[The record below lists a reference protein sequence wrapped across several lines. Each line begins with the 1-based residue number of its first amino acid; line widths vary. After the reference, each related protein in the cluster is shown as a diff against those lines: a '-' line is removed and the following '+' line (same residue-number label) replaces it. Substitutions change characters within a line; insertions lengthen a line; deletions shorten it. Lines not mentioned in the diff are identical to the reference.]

1 MDSTFS
7 VGMRLMSYVFITP
20 VNNPKILSLPY
31 FDAGLPAGFPSPA
44 ADYVEQRLDLNEL
57 CITHPN
63 ATYYAKVDGESMTGA
78 GIFSGDIL
86 VVDRAIEPE
95 AGNIVVMAVD
105 GEFTVKELQLD
116 PPRLLAHHPDYP
128 PIMLSDASLAEL
140 FGVVTW
146 VFRATR

>member
-1 MDSTFS
+1 
-7 VGMRLMSYVFITP
+7 MRCVFVAP
-20 VNNPKILSLPY
+20 VKKSKALPLPY

-44 ADYVEQRLDLNEL
+44 ADFVEQRLDLNDL

-63 ATYYAKVDGESMTGA
+63 ATYYAKVEGESMTGA
-78 GIFSGDIL
+78 GIFSGDLL
-86 VVDRAIEPE
+86 VVDRAIQPE
-95 AGNIVVMAVD
+95 SGNIVVMAVD

-116 PPRLLAHHPDYP
+116 PPRLVAHHPDYP

-140 FGVVTW
+140 FGVVVW